1 VASEECLLLPKLLKI
16 QAYFMGALYKHIIF
30 DLDGTLSDPREGV
43 YNAYYY
49 AAAKL
54 NLKMPDVDILAT
66 LIGPPLQKGF
76 ADVFGLHGKAIDE
89 AVDAFREYYGERG
102 LFENKLYA
110 GISELLEELSL
121 CGTPVYVATSKFEA
135 YAKRVLEN
143 FAILQ
148 YFTDV
153 AGADYNGYHATK
165 TGLVSGLLLRNGIRD
180 PLEVVVVGDTH
191 YDIEAAAELELDSV
205 GVSYGFSSYEEIER
219 LNPDYIAQSVS
230 ELRGFLIE

>member
-1 VASEECLLLPKLLKI
+1 MA
-16 QAYFMGALYKHIIF
+16 ALYKHIIF
-30 DLDGTLSDPREGV
+30 DLDGTLSDPRKGV

-54 NLKMPDVDILAT
+54 NLKVPDVDILST

-76 ADVFGLHGKAIDE
+76 TDVFGLRGKVIDE
-89 AVDAFREYYGERG
+89 AVAAFREYYGDRG
-102 LFENKLYA
+102 LFENVLYE
-110 GISELLEELSL
+110 GIRELLEELNRS
-121 CGTPVYVATSKFEA
+121 GTPVYVATSKYET

-143 FAILQ
+143 FGIMH
-148 YFTDV
+148 FFRDV

-191 YDIEAAAELELDSV
+191 YDIVAAAELELDSV
-205 GVSYGFSSYEEIER
+205 GVTYGFSSYEEIER
-219 LNPDYIAQSVS
+219 LNPDYIAKTVN
-230 ELRGFLIE
+230 ELHDLLIG

>member
-1 VASEECLLLPKLLKI
+1 
-16 QAYFMGALYKHIIF
+16 MRTLYKHIIF

-49 AAAKL
+49 AAARL
-54 NLKMPDVDILAT
+54 NLKMPDADILST

-76 ADVFGLHGKAIDE
+76 ADVFGLQGKEIDN
-89 AVDAFREYYGERG
+89 AVDAFREYYGDRG

-110 GISELLEELSL
+110 GISELLEELTQT
-121 CGTPVYVATSKFEA
+121 GTPVYVATSKFET

-143 FAILQ
+143 FSILQ

-153 AGADYNGYHATK
+153 AGADYSGYHATK

-180 PLEVVVVGDTH
+180 PWEVVVVGDTH

-205 GVSYGFSSYEEIER
+205 GVSYGFSSYEEIEK
-219 LNPDYIAQSVS
+219 LNPDYIARTVK
-230 ELRGFLIE
+230 ELRGFLLE

>member
-1 VASEECLLLPKLLKI
+1 
-16 QAYFMGALYKHIIF
+16 MGVLYKHIIF

-54 NLKMPDVDILAT
+54 KLKVPDVDILAT

-76 ADVFGLHGKAIDE
+76 ADVFGLQGKEIDD
-89 AVDAFREYYGERG
+89 AVLAFREYYGDRG
-102 LFENKLYA
+102 LFENKLYD
-110 GISELLEELSL
+110 GIIELLEEITQT
-121 CGTPVYVATSKFEA
+121 GTPVYVATSKYEA

-143 FAILQ
+143 FGILHF
-148 YFTDV
+148 FTDV
-153 AGADYNGYHATK
+153 AGADYSGYHATK

-180 PLEVVVVGDTH
+180 PWEVVVVGDTY

-219 LNPDYIAQSVS
+219 YNPDYIAQSIN
-230 ELRGFLIE
+230 ELRGLLIGED